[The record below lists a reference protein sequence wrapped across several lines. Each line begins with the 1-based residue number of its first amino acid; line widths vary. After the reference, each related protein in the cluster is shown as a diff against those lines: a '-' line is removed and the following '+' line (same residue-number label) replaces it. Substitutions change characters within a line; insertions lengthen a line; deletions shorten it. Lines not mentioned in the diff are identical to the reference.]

1 MKNYENYTHAQLIAE
16 LKKLSKRKKYGLVW
30 EEEKT
35 KEKFEAEAEGKLPVL
50 VEDKKREIKTDADLP
65 AGQAGKPT
73 HILIE
78 GDNYHA
84 LSVLNYTHAKSIDV
98 ICIDPPYNTGAR
110 NWKYNNDFVEREDA
124 YRHSKFINFLNNR
137 FILAKKLLSEKGIII
152 CAIDDYEVH
161 NVRHLMDFL
170 FGEENRLGTIVVVH
184 NPRGRNDDKYFATMH
199 EYMLIYAKNKDKV
212 KIKHFE
218 LNEDEIDKYNK
229 QDEISVYNE
238 TSFVRTGNNSKR
250 QERPNLFYPI
260 YFNEKLNELSLLKK
274 SGFVELLPINEARE
288 EKTWRWGKET
298 FLEKK
303 DTELLVRKVKDNFR
317 IFKKRRITNIE
328 GTKPKTIWHD
338 SKYDASSNGIMLLQN
353 ILGKENNFPYPKSLY
368 TIYDILQLTTD
379 KDSIVLDY
387 FAGSGTTGHAIHKL
401 NEKDGGA
408 RKYILCTNN
417 EGNIC
422 ADITYPRIKKVIEG
436 YKNTKGQKIDGLGG
450 NLKYYKTNFVGSEP
464 THRNKKLLTD
474 KSIEMLCIK
483 ENTFD
488 EVLKSPLELVP
499 LAGRGQRGVSYCIY
513 SNNEKFTAILFD
525 EMKMEEFKNEIKKL
539 KMPVSVYVFSLEGDD
554 FKEEFVRMDSYGEN
568 LKNDIT
574 LCSIPEAILKVYR
587 RIYGAGHLPAGRQ
600 KWN

>member
-1 MKNYENYTHAQLIAE
+1 MAKDKYENYTHAQLIEE
-16 LKKLSKRKKYGLVW
+16 LKKLNKRKKYGLVW

-35 KEKFEAEAEGKLPVL
+35 KEKFEADAEGKLPVL
-50 VEDKKREIKTDADLP
+50 IEDKKREIKTDAD
-65 AGQAGKPT
+65 KPT
-73 HILIE
+73 NILIE

-98 ICIDPPYNTGAR
+98 IYIDPPYNTGAK
-110 NWKYNNDFVEREDA
+110 NWKYNNAFVDNEDA

-137 FILAKKLLSEKGIII
+137 FVLAKKLLSDKGIII

-161 NVRHLMDFL
+161 NVRHLMDFIW
-170 FGEENRLGTIVVVH
+170 GEENRLGTIVVVH

-199 EYMLIYAKNKDKV
+199 EYMLIYAKNKDNV

-229 QDEISVYNE
+229 QDEISSFNE

-250 QERPNLFYPI
+250 EERPKLFYPI
-260 YFNEKLNELSLLKK
+260 YYSEKLNALSLNKN
-274 SGFVELLPINEARE
+274 SGFSKLLPINNAGE

-298 FLEKK
+298 FLEKQK
-303 DTELLVRKVKDNFR
+303 TELLVRKVKGKYR
-317 IFKKRRITNIE
+317 IFKKRRITNIA
-328 GTKPKTIWHD
+328 GTKPKTIWHEP
-338 SKYDASSNGIMLLQN
+338 KYDASSNGIMLLQN
-353 ILGKENNFPYPKSLY
+353 ILGREQNFPYPKSLY
-368 TIYDILQLTTD
+368 TVYDILHLTTD

-387 FAGSGTTGHAIHKL
+387 FAGSGTTGHAIQKL
-401 NEKDGGA
+401 NQKDRGN
-408 RKYILCTNN
+408 RKFILCTNN
-417 EGNIC
+417 ESNIC
-422 ADITYPRIKKVIEG
+422 TDITFPRMKKVMGG
-436 YKNTKGQKIDGLGG
+436 YKNSKGEKTEGLGG

-488 EVLKSPLELVP
+488 EVINKKDIFIFKSKE
-499 LAGRGQRGVSYCIY
+499 R
-513 SNNEKFTAILFD
+513 FTAILFD
-525 EMKMEEFKNEIKKL
+525 EMKMGEFKAEIKKL

-554 FKEEFVRMDSYGEN
+554 FKEEFEN

-587 RIYGAGHLPAGRQ
+587 RIYGAGQMKL
-600 KWN
+600 KSKI